1 MNESRKPGSL
11 FFPLLL
17 VAVGVLIF
25 LINIGTV
32 PGTTWQNLTQ
42 YWPVILIIGG
52 LDGLYKRDGWIGP
65 LVLIGFGTVLLL
77 GNLHYITYSGFELLA
92 KLWPILLVAI
102 GLDVLLGHRGSVWNN
117 LIRVALGVMLVIG
130 ILWVAKLSPSFNMGT
145 KSVPFEQALDGA
157 TRSDLSF
164 AVAVGEV
171 NLSGGAEADLLASG
185 TASLPREMELDPN
198 YSAPKNGASF
208 LSLEGNSLVI
218 FPVHVAAVPWDFDFN
233 SSIPMEL
240 TAELGVGE
248 LRVDLTDTQV
258 ENLKARLGVGQA
270 TITLPEGIDVDA
282 SVEGAVGELV
292 IRVPKGS
299 DVTIRL
305 DKAIVGSSLPD
316 GYTRVGNRVT
326 GPQAASGAPEI
337 NLEVGLAIGSIVIQ
351 EID

>member
-65 LVLIGFGTVLLL
+65 LVLIGLGTVLLL
-77 GNLHYITYSGFELLA
+77 GNLHYITYSAFELLA
-92 KLWPILLVAI
+92 RLWPVLLVAI
-102 GLDVLLGHRGSVWNN
+102 GLDVILGHRGSVWSN
-117 LIRVALGVMLVIG
+117 LIRVGLGVMLVIG
-130 ILWVAKLSPSFNMGT
+130 ILWVAKLSPSFNMGM
-145 KSVPFEQALDGA
+145 KSVPFEQTLDGA

-171 NLSGGAEADLLASG
+171 QLSGGADADLLTSG
-185 TASLPREMELDPN
+185 TASLPKDIELDPN
-198 YSAPKNGASF
+198 YSAPKNGASS
-208 LSLEGNSLVI
+208 LTLEGNDVVI
-218 FPVHVAAVPWDFDFN
+218 MPVHVVAVPWDFEFN
-233 SSIPMEL
+233 STIPMVL
-240 TAELGVGE
+240 SAELGVGE
-248 LRVDLTDTQV
+248 LRVDLGGTQV
-258 ENLKARLGVGQA
+258 EELETRIGVGQA
-270 TITLPEGIDVDA
+270 VITLPEDVDVNA

-292 IRVPKGS
+292 IRVPRGS

-305 DKAIVGSSLPD
+305 DKALVGTSLPA
-316 GYTRVGNRVT
+316 GYSQVGNRVT
-326 GPQAASGAPEI
+326 GPQVQSGAPEI
-337 NLEVGLAIGSIVIQ
+337 NVEVGLAIGSIVIQ
-351 EID
+351 EVD